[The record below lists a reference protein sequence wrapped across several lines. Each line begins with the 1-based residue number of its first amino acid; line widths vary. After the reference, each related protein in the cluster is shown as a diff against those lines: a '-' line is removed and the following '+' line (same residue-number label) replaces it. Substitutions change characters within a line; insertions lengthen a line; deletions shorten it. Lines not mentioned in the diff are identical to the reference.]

1 MAGAIGWC
9 VFDTPVGG
17 CTVAWTADSHVSAM
31 HLPEAGGS
39 APRHRMQR
47 RLGAAAEKPPPPAVA
62 QVIQRLQAAL
72 QGAPDTLADVPLDDS
87 GLPVFHR
94 RVYAL
99 AQAIPPGQ
107 TRSYGEL
114 AAALGEPGAARAV
127 GQALGRNPF
136 APLVP
141 CHRVLAAG
149 HRAGGFSAPGGLDTK
164 LRLLLLEGAELGGQ
178 PGLF

>member
-1 MAGAIGWC
+1 MSQAIGWC
-9 VFDTPVGG
+9 SFETAVGH
-17 CTVAWTADSHVSAM
+17 CTMAWTADGRVRAM
-31 HLPEAGGS
+31 HLPEADGA
-39 APRHRMQR
+39 APRGRMQQ
-47 RLGAAAEKPPPPAVA
+47 RLGAAAEAPPPAALVH
-62 QVIQRLQAAL
+62 VIQRLRAAL
-72 QGAPDTLADVPLDDS
+72 QGAPDTLADVPLDDADV
-87 GLPVFHR
+87 PEFHR

-99 AQAIPPGQ
+99 ARAIPPGQ

-149 HRAGGFSAPGGLDTK
+149 RRGGGFSAPGGLATK
-164 LRLLLLEGAELGGQ
+164 LRLLQLEGAELGGQ